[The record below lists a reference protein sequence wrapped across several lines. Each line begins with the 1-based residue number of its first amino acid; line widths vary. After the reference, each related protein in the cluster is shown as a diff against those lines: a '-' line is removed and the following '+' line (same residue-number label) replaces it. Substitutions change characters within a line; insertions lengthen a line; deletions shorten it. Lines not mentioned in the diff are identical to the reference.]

1 MIKNVILIG
10 MLLFILLSF
19 NFSVDD
25 CIEHLNTSSKD
36 YYVSNTLK
44 ETGSRNIVTGIYLDY
59 RLFDSLFEAGILLI
73 AVSGIIFMQRRR
85 MKYSKTQIIEMIYMK
100 NSPIL
105 ICACRILYPF
115 MLLFGFYVII
125 NGHKSPGGGFQGG
138 AILATAILIT
148 FFIDP
153 EKITKFNFL
162 VKLEKISFI
171 GLLMVS
177 SISLLTKGDLFSNF
191 IVSDSINL
199 KSIFL
204 VLLNLFIGI
213 KVALG
218 LVGIFSTFIDEGRS
232 QL

>member
-1 MIKNVILIG
+1 MIKNIILIG
-10 MLLFILLSF
+10 MLSIILLTF
-19 NFSVDD
+19 NFSVEDSK
-25 CIEHLNTSSKD
+25 EHLNTSSKD
-36 YYVSNTLK
+36 YYVSNTLE
-44 ETGSRNIVTGIYLDY
+44 ETGSKNIVTGIYLDY

-85 MKYSKTQIIEMIYMK
+85 MRYSKTQVMEMLYMK

-105 ICACRILYPF
+105 ICACRILFPF

-162 VKLEKISFI
+162 MTLEKASFI
-171 GLLMVS
+171 GILIIS
-177 SISLLTKGDLFSNF
+177 SISLLTKGNLFTNF
-191 IVSDSINL
+191 IVSNNVNL

-204 VLLNLFIGI
+204 VLLNLFISI

-218 LVGIFSTFIDEGRS
+218 LVSIFSTFIDEGRS

>member
-10 MLLFILLSF
+10 MLLLILLSF
-19 NFSVDD
+19 NYSVDD

-44 ETGSRNIVTGIYLDY
+44 ETGSKNIVTGIYLDY